1 LISIVTPA
9 FNEESN
15 LPALHARLIPIL
27 RQVEWEWIVVDD
39 HSRDG
44 TFATIETLAA
54 VDPRVRGIRL
64 ARNSGSHVAITC
76 GLQHAVGDAAA
87 LVVSDLQDP
96 PELLSRMLERWRN
109 GVQVVWA
116 VRRERPGETHHTWF
130 ASIYYW
136 VMRRLVGMTDMP
148 ATGADFFLI
157 DRVVID
163 AFLAAADRN
172 VSVFALLMWLGFRR
186 EFIEYDKQPRARGQ
200 SGWTVARKVKL
211 VVDSIVGFSDFPI
224 WWCIYGGVGAV
235 LLALVPALAAV
246 VAYPGIDAALWLLAA
261 LALALFGC
269 LLVALGMMGHYVSR
283 ALDEARKRPLY
294 AIESATRSRPV
305 PSVTADGRIEP
316 APVEVRD

>member
-1 LISIVTPA
+1 LV
-9 FNEESN
+9 
-15 LPALHARLIPIL
+15 PIL

-39 HSRDG
+39 HSRDA
-44 TFATIETLAA
+44 TFAVIERLAA
-54 VDPRVRGIRL
+54 SDPRIRGFRL
-64 ARNSGSHVAITC
+64 ARNSGSHLAITC
-76 GLQHAVGDAAA
+76 GLRHSTGDAAA

-96 PELLSRMLERWRN
+96 PELLSRMLERWRH

-116 VRRERPGETHHTWF
+116 MQRDRPGETHHTWF

-136 VMRRLVGMTDMP
+136 IMRRLVGMTDMP
-148 ATGADFFLI
+148 ATGVDFFLI

-163 AFLAAADRN
+163 AFLAAADRH

-186 EFIEYDKQPRARGQ
+186 EFIEYDKQPRTRGQ
-200 SGWTVARKVKL
+200 SGWTFAKKVKL

-224 WWCIYGGVGAV
+224 WWCLYGGVGAM

-283 ALDEARKRPLY
+283 ALDEARRRPLY
-294 AIESATRSRPV
+294 AIEAATRTRPV
-305 PSVTADGRIEP
+305 SAVAASSGDSRIEP